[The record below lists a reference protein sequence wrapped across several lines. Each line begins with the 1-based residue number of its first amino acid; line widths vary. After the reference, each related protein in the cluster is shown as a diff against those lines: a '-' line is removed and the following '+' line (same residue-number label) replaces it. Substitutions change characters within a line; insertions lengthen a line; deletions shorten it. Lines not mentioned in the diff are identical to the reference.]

1 MSKLFNFA
9 QGHTNIT
16 VLKDTLSLFDERMTR
31 LYVAL
36 DRSSKIAIDD
46 KYKSDLAASKRR
58 VKDIRVALTE
68 CKDAVCFLD
77 MAIDKAEYDG
87 CLDEE

>member
-1 MSKLFNFA
+1 MSKVFDFT
-9 QGHTNIT
+9 QGYTNVR
-16 VLKDTLSLFDERMTR
+16 VLKDTLTLTDERMTR

-46 KYKSDLAASKRR
+46 KYKSDLATSKRR

-68 CKDAVCFLD
+68 CKDAVCFLE
-77 MAIDKAEYDG
+77 MAIQKAEYDK